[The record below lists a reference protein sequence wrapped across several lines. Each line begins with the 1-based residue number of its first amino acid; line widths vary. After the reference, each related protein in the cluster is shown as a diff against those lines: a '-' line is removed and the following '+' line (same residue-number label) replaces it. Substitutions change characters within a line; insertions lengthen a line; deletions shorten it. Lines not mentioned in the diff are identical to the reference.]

1 MEQSVRWLAS
11 YLGECK
17 DNPGSHAKPY
27 HFILLIY
34 LTYYLIINSSG
45 WYQGFP
51 GGSFWASG
59 VLAVGKL
66 MACERALRGS
76 LSRDSLLIW

>member
-17 DNPGSHAKPY
+17 DNPGSHAKSY
-27 HFILLIY
+27 HFTLLIY

-45 WYQGFP
+45 WYQGFAA
-51 GGSFWASG
+51 ASG
-59 VLAVGKL
+59 LQVFWLL
-66 MACERALRGS
+66 GS
-76 LSRDSLLIW
+76 

>member
-27 HFILLIY
+27 HFTLLIY
-34 LTYYLIINSSG
+34 LTAWSLTAVAGTKAS
-45 WYQGFP
+45 QAA
-51 GGSFWASG
+51 ASG
-59 VLAVGKL
+59 LQVFWLL
-66 MACERALRGS
+66 GS
-76 LSRDSLLIW
+76 